1 MKILHVIDSIN
12 LRQGGPSV
20 SVPAL
25 AAAQAK
31 LGHEVTIVCRDYR
44 YLGPMATAEGVKVR
58 TVPGNRWNK
67 KAAGWGCS
75 FRRLIEEEANKA
87 DVVHNHGVWLAANYY
102 ARKAAVKAGKPLVV
116 SPRGMLEE
124 WSLGQSKLRKSV
136 VWQLFEKK
144 NLESAALFHATSSS
158 EAEVIATALRMRM
171 RIKIKGDDGLQA
183 TGGGKPSVDP
193 RSTAAGGKWP
203 RRSGGL
209 KSNFEGPGMV
219 VAANGVEIP
228 EGVPR
233 REVLEKRFP
242 GLKGKKW
249 IVFMSRVH
257 PKKGLLELAKAWRE
271 VRQRYPGWELAI
283 AGPVEDGKY
292 ADRVRKELKGEGVWT
307 GELAGEAKWC
317 ALGHA
322 EFVALPTYS
331 ENFGIVVA
339 EGLAA
344 GRPVL
349 TTTGTPWGAVS
360 LKMKMKIKKVED
372 IQSMNLEER
381 GCGVICEPGV
391 RGVRT
396 GLGRMLKM
404 SDVKRKGIG
413 ARGRK
418 WMKKEFGWEKSAK
431 ELIKAYQRIV

>member
-1 MKILHVIDSIN
+1 M
-12 LRQGGPSV
+12 
-20 SVPAL
+20 PAL
-25 AAAQAK
+25 AQAQAK

-44 YLGPMATAEGVKVR
+44 YLGPIAKVKKVKVR

-158 EAEVIATALRMRM
+158 EAEVIATALRIRM
-171 RIKIKGDDGLQA
+171 RIKIKEDDGLQA
-183 TGGGKPSVDP
+183 TGGGKPSVGP

-203 RRSGGL
+203 RRSGVL
-209 KSNFEGPGMV
+209 QSDFAGPKIV

-228 EGVPR
+228 EGVPG

-242 GLKGKKW
+242 ELKGKKW
-249 IVFMSRVH
+249 VVFMSRVN

-271 VRQRYPGWELAI
+271 LRQRYPGWELVI

-292 ADRVRKELKGEGVWT
+292 ADR
-307 GELAGEAKWC
+307 C
-317 ALGHA
+317 SS
-322 EFVALPTYS
+322 TY
-331 ENFGIVVA
+331 FC
-339 EGLAA
+339 
-344 GRPVL
+344 
-349 TTTGTPWGAVS
+349 
-360 LKMKMKIKKVED
+360 K
-372 IQSMNLEER
+372 
-381 GCGVICEPGV
+381 
-391 RGVRT
+391 
-396 GLGRMLKM
+396 
-404 SDVKRKGIG
+404 
-413 ARGRK
+413 
-418 WMKKEFGWEKSAK
+418 
-431 ELIKAYQRIV
+431 